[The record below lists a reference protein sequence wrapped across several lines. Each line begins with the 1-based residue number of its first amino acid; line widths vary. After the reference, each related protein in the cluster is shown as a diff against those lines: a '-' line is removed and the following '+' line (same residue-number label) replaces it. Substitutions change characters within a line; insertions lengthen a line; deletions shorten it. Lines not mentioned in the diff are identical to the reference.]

1 MKKALKIILIAIGTI
16 ICLFLRTIICLFLI
30 FGAAL
35 ELMYPSNTT
44 KVTDPYEKI
53 LIIGHTA
60 EEIQNVYGEFY
71 TAWYY
76 KDGHYY
82 EFDPNDPENQDV
94 VIRRAEYL
102 VAPRGSAPDYR
113 RYPFY
118 YRIDFNINGDAT
130 KSYLYEATAGG

>member
-71 TAWYY
+71 DNY
-76 KDGHYY
+76 YY
-82 EFDPNDPENQDV
+82 ENGIYHSYDPKDANNQDLV
-94 VIRRAEYL
+94 LRRAEYL
-102 VAPRGSAPDYR
+102 VAPSERAPDYR
-113 RYPFY
+113 KYPFLY
-118 YRIDFNINGDAT
+118 TINFDEDGIAIE
-130 KSYLYEATAGG
+130 SYLWEETAGG